1 MVSAAAIAPTHA
13 RTLAHAAESGG
24 GLRIRAGWSRPVGS
38 RINSGVEGRF
48 ISTGGAGQMVRIQSR
63 FGRTMGGLL
72 GEQIETYFR
81 PTVWRNDEEA
91 PHGGSDPGGGEAGE
105 RGLG

>member
-1 MVSAAAIAPTHA
+1 
-13 RTLAHAAESGG
+13 
-24 GLRIRAGWSRPVGS
+24 
-38 RINSGVEGRF
+38 
-48 ISTGGAGQMVRIQSR
+48 MVRIQSR

-91 PHGGSDPGGGEAGE
+91 PHGRSDPDGCEAGE